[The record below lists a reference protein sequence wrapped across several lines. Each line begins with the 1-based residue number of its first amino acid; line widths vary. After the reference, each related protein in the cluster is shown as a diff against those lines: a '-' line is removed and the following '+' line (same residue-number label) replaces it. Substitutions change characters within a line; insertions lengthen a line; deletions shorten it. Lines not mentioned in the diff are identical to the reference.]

1 MTAPDR
7 DPPFPTM
14 VIGSLPRP
22 LWVQDV
28 IADRIAGRLSAPGA
42 DGLLD
47 AGVRSAVLMQ
57 ERAGLDYLSDGEYR
71 RENYTRVFADKVGGF
86 RREKA
91 WRGPLMLHAFVVEE
105 LERRGPIV
113 SDEAEFLR
121 RNTGRGIIVPL
132 PSPCAVGDL
141 LWHPQHSA
149 DAYPVREDFVRAC
162 APILREEILALSRA
176 GVDAVQL
183 DEPLLPR
190 LADPETYGL
199 EPDPASLQA
208 AVELS
213 VETIGEV
220 AKGLDG
226 IFFSVHLCHA
236 HGERNR
242 VIPQARDLIMEAV
255 RRMPADRFAMEFNS
269 PVARQL
275 QPLKEFPDDKLLG
288 LGVIAPGRPEV
299 ETPETVVRRVEA
311 AMRFVDRE
319 RISLNPDCGFATTAG
334 NGANFDRAFLKLSA
348 MCRAARLL
356 RDRYR

>member
-1 MTAPDR
+1 MTAP
-7 DPPFPTM
+7 PLGTLFPTM

-22 LWVQDV
+22 RWVQDV
-28 IADRIAGRLSAPGA
+28 IADRIAGRLSAPEA
-42 DGLLD
+42 DELLD
-47 AGVRSAVLMQ
+47 AAVRSAVLMQ
-57 ERAGLDYLSDGEYR
+57 ERAGLDYLSDGEWR

-91 WRGPLMLHAFVVEE
+91 RRGPLLLHAFVVDE
-105 LERRGPIV
+105 LQPLGPIV

-121 RNTGRGIIVPL
+121 RNTDRRIIVPL
-132 PSPCAVGDL
+132 PAPCTIADL

-149 DAYPVREDFVRAC
+149 DTYPTRESFVRAC
-162 APILREEILALSRA
+162 VPIIRDEILALSRA

-199 EPDPASLQA
+199 EANLASLQQ

-226 IFFSVHLCHA
+226 IFLTVHLCHA
-236 HGERNR
+236 HGEQHRN
-242 VIPQARDLIMEAV
+242 IPQARDLIMDGV

-275 QPLKEFPDDKLLG
+275 QSLEGFPDDKLLG
-288 LGVIAPGRPEV
+288 LGVIAPGSPEV
-299 ETPETVVRRVEA
+299 ETPEMVVHRVEA
-311 AMRFVDRE
+311 AMRFVEKE

-348 MCRAARLL
+348 MCRGARLL